1 MRLRL
6 TPPQIFTVL
15 SLIFV
20 ISMVV
25 STALT
30 QSPFFR
36 QAIINRESVVIRD
49 LINALA
55 IGQGLSSSDMGN
67 HTDAE
72 AKKHLNLS
80 FKYLNNIAGVMRIK
94 VFNRSQTIVWSDEP
108 GLIGTKMTAH
118 HDDLIRALGGEVRA
132 VLIPAKSRSNNIDRL
147 PPEELIEFYVPL
159 FLSRPGEKDAV
170 DGVLALYRSP
180 LELNETIRQG
190 LYLLWMVTVSG
201 GMVLFF
207 ALYKLFRSVYRRQRE
222 VESQFAKL
230 SADHERI
237 IQIEKLSAMG
247 QMMSE
252 IAHQLNNPLVGVI
265 NLAQL
270 AERETDNPQ
279 RVKELLGEVRKAGEH
294 CRIFVQRML
303 RFNKVAR
310 SELRPTKLKW
320 LVRETIAF
328 FQQSVSGH
336 HAVTLEA
343 PDHEVILE
351 IDPVLMRHALFNLI
365 TNAYQA
371 NPKGPVLV
379 SIALDEREEV
389 PGYRIS
395 VSDRGSGIK
404 PELMDKLFT
413 PFFTTKPDG
422 TGLGLAVAQHIA
434 IQHGGSIRAENKP
447 DGGAC
452 FSIWLPATKVNA

>member
-1 MRLRL
+1 
-6 TPPQIFTVL
+6 
-15 SLIFV
+15 
-20 ISMVV
+20 
-25 STALT
+25 
-30 QSPFFR
+30 
-36 QAIINRESVVIRD
+36 
-49 LINALA
+49 
-55 IGQGLSSSDMGN
+55 
-67 HTDAE
+67 
-72 AKKHLNLS
+72 
-80 FKYLNNIAGVMRIK
+80 
-94 VFNRSQTIVWSDEP
+94 
-108 GLIGTKMTAH
+108 
-118 HDDLIRALGGEVRA
+118 
-132 VLIPAKSRSNNIDRL
+132 
-147 PPEELIEFYVPL
+147 
-159 FLSRPGEKDAV
+159 
-170 DGVLALYRSP
+170 
-180 LELNETIRQG
+180 
-190 LYLLWMVTVSG
+190 
-201 GMVLFF
+201 
-207 ALYKLFRSVYRRQRE
+207 

-310 SELRPTKLKW
+310 SELRPTKLKS
-320 LVRETIAF
+320 LIRETIAF
-328 FQQSVSGH
+328 FQQSASGH

-343 PDHEVILE
+343 PDHDVILE
-351 IDPVLMRHALFNLI
+351 VDPVLMRHALFNLI

-379 SIALDEREEV
+379 SIALDEHEEV

-404 PELMDKLFT
+404 PELMGKLFT

-434 IQHGGSIRAENKP
+434 VQHGGSIRAENKP
-447 DGGAC
+447 GGGAC